1 MKKENLS
8 KLAHIISGVVVLL
21 HGIGEMDRGHGI
33 PWFYF
38 IAGALMILV
47 AAFHHQV
54 EKSLGS
60 GEGIIFFIEA
70 VVQAF
75 IVMHYIEAGKKAL
88 PAAHAFS
95 ALVYAYVG
103 YLKITNQKPFWKNK
117 K

>member
-1 MKKENLS
+1 MKKEKLS
-8 KLAHIISGVVVLL
+8 KLAHTISGVVVLL

-38 IAGALMILV
+38 IAGTLMILV

-54 EKSLGS
+54 EKKLGS

-70 VVQAF
+70 AVQAF
-75 IVMHYIEAGKKAL
+75 IVMHYSEAGKKAL
-88 PAAHAFS
+88 PAMHAFS